1 MNLTRRFDVKKKTE
15 IILLHE
21 NLKESIIAD
30 TITFGFASALMI
42 AANIIGSTAFEW
54 VAATVWVI
62 SVLGHSAAYGRGHRM
77 TTEEARRRLEEI
89 EEAAGSKGV

>member
-1 MNLTRRFDVKKKTE
+1 MKKKTE

-21 NLKESIIAD
+21 SLKESIIAD

-42 AANIIGSTAFEW
+42 AATIIGSTAFEW
-54 VAATVWVI
+54 AAAIVWVI
-62 SVLGHSAAYGRGHRM
+62 SVFCHSAACGRDHRM

-89 EEAAGSKGV
+89 EEAADSKGE